1 VQVTR
6 CAFEATVLKGV
17 SIVEIIIVVL
27 ICIALV
33 WIGGVFYSVRRGM
46 NEVIRGL
53 NVIDDRLERLE
64 RERNQGD

>member
-1 VQVTR
+1 MPLRSTF
-6 CAFEATVLKGV
+6 AATDVRGV
-17 SIVEIIIVVL
+17 CVVEIIIIVL

-53 NVIDDRLERLE
+53 DVIDDRLERLE
-64 RERNQGD
+64 HERNRVA

>member
-1 VQVTR
+1 MF
-6 CAFEATVLKGV
+6 AATASGGYL
-17 SIVEIIIVVL
+17 VEIIIICL

-53 NVIDDRLERLE
+53 NVIDDRLVRLE
-64 RERNQGD
+64 RERNQVD

>member
-1 VQVTR
+1 
-6 CAFEATVLKGV
+6 
-17 SIVEIIIVVL
+17 VEIIIVVL

-64 RERNQGD
+64 RGRNQAD

>member
-1 VQVTR
+1 M
-6 CAFEATVLKGV
+6 
-17 SIVEIIIVVL
+17 EIIIIVL

-53 NVIDDRLERLE
+53 NVIDGRLERLE
-64 RERNQGD
+64 RERKQVD

>member
-1 VQVTR
+1 
-6 CAFEATVLKGV
+6 
-17 SIVEIIIVVL
+17 VEIIIIAL

-53 NVIDDRLERLE
+53 NVIDDRLERWE
-64 RERNQGD
+64 REPNRVD

>member
-1 VQVTR
+1 M
-6 CAFEATVLKGV
+6 
-17 SIVEIIIVVL
+17 EIIIVVL

-33 WIGGVFYSVRRGM
+33 WIGGVFYWVRRGM

-64 RERNQGD
+64 RERNQVGLTRCTR